1 MTTNTEV
8 FNSYD
13 VQFVFDY
20 AVVKC
25 CVFALHEEAAI
36 DIAADLLCDDLGL
49 DGKIFARA
57 QDVEVTLLDEDVL

>member
-1 MTTNTEV
+1 MVTKAEV

-20 AVVKC
+20 AVLRC

-36 DIAADLLCDDLGL
+36 GVAADLLCGELNI
-49 DGKIFARA
+49 DGRIFARA
-57 QDVEVTLLDEDVL
+57 QDVVVDLLDEDVL

>member
-1 MTTNTEV
+1 METKAEV

-20 AVVKC
+20 AVMKC

-36 DIAADLLCDDLGL
+36 DIAADLLCDDLGI
-49 DGKIFARA
+49 DGKIFAQA
-57 QDVEVTLLDEDVL
+57 QDIVVTPLDEDVL

>member
-1 MTTNTEV
+1 MTSKTEV

-20 AVVKC
+20 AVMKC

-36 DIAADLLCDDLGL
+36 DIAADLLCDELGV
-49 DGKIFARA
+49 DGRIFARA
-57 QDVEVTLLDEDVL
+57 QDIVVTPLDEDVL

>member
-1 MTTNTEV
+1 MTTQTEV

-36 DIAADLLCDDLGL
+36 DIAADLLCSDLGL
-49 DGKIFARA
+49 DGKVFARA

>member
-1 MTTNTEV
+1 MGMKTEV

-20 AVVKC
+20 AVMKC

-36 DIAADLLCDDLGL
+36 DIAADLLCDELGV

-57 QDVEVTLLDEDVL
+57 QDIVVTPLDEDVL